1 MRLLLV
7 FIRLIKCDYLFKVDT
22 SHADLL
28 SEVEGGLLGPQP
40 ARRPPVRPADL
51 VHVEDRSQ
59 TREPQLLQVSRC
71 VWIHRADAVRT
82 NGLNLFCKGLTSD
95 FGNRRQCIIQFT
107 TTHNAQNTRLVCSLL
122 LSSEGYLL
130 NKTLQ

>member
-28 SEVEGGLLGPQP
+28 PEVEGGLLGPQP
-40 ARRPPVRPADL
+40 ARRPPVRPADR

-71 VWIHRADAVRT
+71 VWIHRANADRT
-82 NGLNLFCKGLTSD
+82 IGLNFFFEKPYFK
-95 FGNRRQCIIQFT
+95 FGELPPMYGD
-107 TTHNAQNTRLVCSLL
+107 NALYKSLQRIMHKIH
-122 LSSEGYLL
+122 G
-130 NKTLQ
+130 